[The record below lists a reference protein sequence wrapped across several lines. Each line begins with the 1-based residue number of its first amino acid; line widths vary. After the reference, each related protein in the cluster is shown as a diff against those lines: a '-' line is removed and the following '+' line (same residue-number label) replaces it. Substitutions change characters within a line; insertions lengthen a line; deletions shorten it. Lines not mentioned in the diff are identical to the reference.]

1 MSDKQNVLK
10 SGEISLLDKV
20 YYFIE
25 KVNNKKIEKT
35 YSDGFTLNGRQLQH
49 KNNDRRSN
57 K

>member
-25 KVNNKKIEKT
+25 KVKYK
-35 YSDGFTLNGRQLQH
+35 
-49 KNNDRRSN
+49 
-57 K
+57 